1 MTREQVIQK
10 QVDEIMDEFDFNMV
24 RDMFAHNKWT
34 YYGKYDTPSIGDL
47 RRLAREVLRGAVES
61 EWFSSGRFTAYC
73 VENVDEK
80 WIRLSLMFTP
90 EDYGIDEGGTYE

>member
-10 QVDEIMDEFDFNMV
+10 QIDEIMDEFDFAMV
-24 RDMFAHNKWT
+24 KDIFAHNKWT
-34 YYGKYDTPSIGDL
+34 YHGKHDTPSIGDL
-47 RRLAREVLRGAVES
+47 RRLAREVLRGAIES
-61 EWFSSGRFTAYC
+61 EWSSSGRFTAYC

-90 EDYGIDEGGTYE
+90 KGYCIDEGGTYE